1 MPRTITTTPKKL
13 AAAFAEWDRRYRE
26 TPEQFMSVVQ
36 HLLKETPNTYGELAS
51 AHLILILK
59 ELKKKGKA

>member
-1 MPRTITTTPKKL
+1 MARTITTTPKKL

-26 TPEQFMSVVQ
+26 DRKQFMSDVQ
-36 HLLKETPNTYGELAS
+36 HLLENTPITYGELAS

-59 ELKKKGKA
+59 QQKKKGKA